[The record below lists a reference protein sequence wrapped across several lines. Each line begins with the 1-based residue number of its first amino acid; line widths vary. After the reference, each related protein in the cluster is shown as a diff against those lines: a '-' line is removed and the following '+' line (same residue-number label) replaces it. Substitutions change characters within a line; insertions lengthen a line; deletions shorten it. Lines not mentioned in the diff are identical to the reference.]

1 LSHFYLNSLT
11 SDEFFLT
18 WRDSTTEAFHST
30 SQSELFKSRL
40 SNQLNPKDPL
50 FILAHQINWSVF
62 EEEFGSFYKAG
73 PGQPPKPIRLM
84 VRLIDDAPTHEWA
97 SRWAPWAEKEVFL
110 EIPHPSL
117 TGKNRFFINWIK
129 AKLNAW

>member
-1 LSHFYLNSLT
+1 MKPNKT
-11 SDEFFLT
+11 D
-18 WRDSTTEAFHST
+18 T

-84 VRLIDDAPTHEWA
+84 VGLMMWAAPQGLDRNGSKLRH
-97 SRWAPWAEKEVFL
+97 
-110 EIPHPSL
+110 
-117 TGKNRFFINWIK
+117 FISEC
-129 AKLNAW
+129 